1 MGCRKTKWE
10 NDMKRQSVEPDCRRI
25 RLAVLATGLLMA
37 ALCTSGGPAY
47 AQFDSPPTLG
57 GLTHELGMPPVYR
70 GRGGFELGWY
80 RPQTASDPS
89 GLFNLG
95 LAKSLGSPVVG
106 IAGLRLEGYVGVTR
120 EELDGGGRALWEIPS
135 FHIGAGV
142 DYNVP
147 DEVFDF
153 MLALD
158 LPLQRGGA
166 VGRGTTIGIRWLPS
180 RDQTVTF
187 GVNVPLWGRHV
198 GETRPPR
205 DHVRLP
211 KRTPRRLELD
221 LAESEL
227 AALLDELRERAHW
240 VVRLTQPFAEHSGA
254 DPHAAMAPVLAE
266 LADQAARGDPVD
278 EPELTKVLELHGVTP
293 RASRPASTS
302 TRKLPGSSATP
313 TVQRAGRCVPG
324 CRPRGPRTRAPTTS
338 GASSPRSTARG
349 RPRSGRGLHAHRTSN
364 GPRIGPYYSLVPA
377 KRDCPQTSPISPDQS
392 RPVTGSFVKR

>member
-1 MGCRKTKWE
+1 MERRTNRPAG
-10 NDMKRQSVEPDCRRI
+10 RRI
-25 RLAVLATGLLMA
+25 HRLALAMVLLIA
-37 ALCTSGGPAY
+37 ALCTPGGAAKAQLDASPA
-47 AQFDSPPTLG
+47 LG
-57 GLTHELGMPPVYR
+57 GLTHELGMPPVYK
-70 GRGGFELGWY
+70 GRAGFELGWY

-106 IAGLRLEGYVGVTR
+106 IAGLRLEGYLGVTR

-147 DEVFDF
+147 DDVFDF
-153 MLALD
+153 LLALD
-158 LPLQRGGA
+158 LPLRRGGV

-187 GVNVPLWGRHV
+187 GVNVPLWG
-198 GETRPPR
+198 GPAGKTRPPR

-254 DPHAAMAPVLAE
+254 DPQAAMAPVLAE
-266 LADQAARGDPVD
+266 LTEHMDAVGAHFPQGHTLPAEIAAYHRTLDRAFTVAADCDPGTGADISRQARSILLDDVLLPYNYLLGQRKNDDSLLGYVAAEPARALFAPFARFSPEWQAVAWCNERGIPVRAIDQPMAVTLAARDD
-278 EPELTKVLELHGVTP
+278 
-293 RASRPASTS
+293 
-302 TRKLPGSSATP
+302 
-313 TVQRAGRCVPG
+313 
-324 CRPRGPRTRAPTTS
+324 
-338 GASSPRSTARG
+338 
-349 RPRSGRGLHAHRTSN
+349 
-364 GPRIGPYYSLVPA
+364 
-377 KRDCPQTSPISPDQS
+377 D
-392 RPVTGSFVKR
+392 